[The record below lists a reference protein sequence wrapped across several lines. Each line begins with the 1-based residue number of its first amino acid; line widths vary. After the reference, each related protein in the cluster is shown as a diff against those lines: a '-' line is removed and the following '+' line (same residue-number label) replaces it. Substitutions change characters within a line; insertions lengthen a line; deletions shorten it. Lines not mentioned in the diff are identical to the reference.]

1 MSCGT
6 LVPAAAFSFSLTRL
20 LRALAGLSSPVQLR
34 ITSAYAGPQP
44 QKACSLVWALSLSLA
59 ATQKIDVSFSS
70 FRYLD
75 VSVPGVPSCV
85 TMCSS
90 RGDWALPQ
98 PGFPIQKSRDQSL
111 LAAPPGLSQLAT
123 SFVGARCHWHPP
135 CALVR
140 LISIILRPI
149 FFFRFR

>member
-1 MSCGT
+1 
-6 LVPAAAFSFSLTRL
+6 
-20 LRALAGLSSPVQLR
+20 
-34 ITSAYAGPQP
+34 
-44 QKACSLVWALSLSLA
+44 
-59 ATQKIDVSFSS
+59 
-70 FRYLD
+70 
-75 VSVPGVPSCV
+75 
-85 TMCSS
+85 MCSS

-98 PGFPIQKSRDQSL
+98 PGFPIQKSRDQSS

-149 FFFRFR
+149 FHFFVSDKIATGLNNLLISLFSSFFFTVQLSRCAGRRSCPQETLKTIQGMETDSQFLAPLALFGTFVPLFSSARLSPDNRP